1 MTQTDGGTMDDAKD
15 LDWVMP
21 MYNLIQCTSS
31 YSKTTDS
38 LWSYSKYVAINFDNN
53 IENTDW

>member
-1 MTQTDGGTMDDAKD
+1 MDDAKD
-15 LDWVMP
+15 LDLVMP

-31 YSKTTDS
+31 YSKTTVS
-38 LWSYSKYVAINFDNN
+38 LWFYSKYVAINFDNN